1 MLSINKIFYTF
12 LTNLFINIG
21 NARPLRA
28 HHKEEITLIQIIA
41 GTKGK
46 GKTKILIEKV
56 NKEVS
61 SATGNIVY
69 LDKSNKHMY
78 ELSNKI
84 RLINVKDYHIESEDE
99 FLGFISGII
108 SCDHDL
114 QSIFLDSFLTIAY
127 INDDNI
133 ERVFNKLE
141 EISNHFKINICA
153 SVSLNYEQIPDNMKD
168 NVIVS
173 L

>member
-1 MLSINKIFYTF
+1 M
-12 LTNLFINIG
+12 
-21 NARPLRA
+21 
-28 HHKEEITLIQIIA
+28 IQIIA

-56 NKEVS
+56 NNEVS
-61 SATGNIVY
+61 SAKGNIVY

-78 ELSNKI
+78 ELTNKI
-84 RLINVKDYHIESEDE
+84 RLINVKDYLIEDESE
-99 FLGFISGII
+99 FLGFLCGIVAG
-108 SCDHDL
+108 DHDI

-127 INDDNI
+127 VNKDNI
-133 ERVFNKLE
+133 EHVFEKLE
-141 EISNHFKINICA
+141 NISNHFKINICA
-153 SVSLNYEQIPDNMKD
+153 SVSLNYEQIPESMKQ